1 MADIQRYRA
10 HESLNTQTAASWA
23 VQTAATVG
31 SSASSVQVTA
41 YHTIHIQTDEDIY
54 FTFATSSSDSISTSN
69 DLYLMGGDSVYSVR
83 IPNGIIGSIHDD
95 VYIQWE
101 RKGSSD
107 ATVRYVLA

>member
-1 MADIQRYRA
+1 MADIQKYRA
-10 HESLNTQTAASWA
+10 HESLNTSSAANWSVQSAATAASA
-23 VQTAATVG
+23 
-31 SSASSVQVTA
+31 ASSVKVTG

-54 FTFATSSSDSISTSN
+54 FLFTTSTTDSLSTAN
-69 DLYLMGGDSVYSVR
+69 DLYLMGGDTIYSVR
-83 IPNGIIGSIHDD
+83 IPNGLGRD

>member
-1 MADIQRYRA
+1 
-10 HESLNTQTAASWA
+10 

-83 IPNGIIGSIHDD
+83 IPNGLGKD

>member
-1 MADIQRYRA
+1 MANIQKFRA
-10 HESLNTQTAASWA
+10 HESLNTQTAAGWS
-23 VQTAATVG
+23 VQTAATAA
-31 SSASSVQVTA
+31 SAASSVKVTG

-54 FTFATSSSDSISTSN
+54 FLFTTSTSDSLSTAN
-69 DLYLMGGDSVYSVR
+69 DLYLMGGDTIYSVK
-83 IPNGIIGSIHDD
+83 IPNGLGRD

>member
-1 MADIQRYRA
+1 MANIQKFRA
-10 HESLNTQTAASWA
+10 HESLNTQTAAGWS
-23 VQTAATVG
+23 VQTAATAA
-31 SSASSVQVTA
+31 SAASSVKVTG

-54 FTFATSSSDSISTSN
+54 FLFTTSTTDSLSTAN
-69 DLYLMGGDSVYSVR
+69 DLYLMGGDSVYSIR
-83 IPNGIIGSIHDD
+83 IPNGLGRE

>member
-23 VQTAATVG
+23 VQSAATVG
-31 SSASSVQVTA
+31 SSASSVKVTG

-54 FTFATSSSDSISTSN
+54 FLFTTSDSDSLSTSN
-69 DLYLMGGDSVYSVR
+69 DLYLKGGDTIYSIR
-83 IPNGIIGSIHDD
+83 IPNGLGKD

-101 RKGSSD
+101 RKGGSD